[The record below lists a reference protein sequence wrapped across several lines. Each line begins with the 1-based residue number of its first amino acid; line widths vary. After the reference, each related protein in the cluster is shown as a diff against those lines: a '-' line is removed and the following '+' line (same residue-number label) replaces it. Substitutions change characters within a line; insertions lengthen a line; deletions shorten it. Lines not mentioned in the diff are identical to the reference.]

1 MSMAAEL
8 FETAGHAAAVL
19 PAPKGGGGSVER
31 VDSRMVI
38 GFLSVGESSILGRHR
53 LTNPRLRRLPGGRA
67 AECESVRPNEMIRWQ
82 PICLHTSVVFSL
94 KQLAA
99 LFKALSEATRLRIIN
114 LLYAQS
120 LWVGD
125 LQEVL
130 GVPQPE
136 VSRQL
141 SILRQAKLVL
151 GRRYGPRVSYS
162 LARSPFLNYPLSNF
176 LKEVRPFFPELEA
189 DARKVAELKGDSRFK

>member
-1 MSMAAEL
+1 M
-8 FETAGHAAAVL
+8 
-19 PAPKGGGGSVER
+19 
-31 VDSRMVI
+31 
-38 GFLSVGESSILGRHR
+38 
-53 LTNPRLRRLPGGRA
+53 
-67 AECESVRPNEMIRWQ
+67 
-82 PICLHTSVVFSL
+82 SVVFSL